1 MKKSIPI
8 FLVKWQWT
16 TRASKLSIMNIYED
30 IIIRSFMNSIKHVQK
45 MPYSNINI
53 ELLQTGP
60 LLGEKIQTL
69 AHD

>member
-1 MKKSIPI
+1 
-8 FLVKWQWT
+8 
-16 TRASKLSIMNIYED
+16 MNIYED

-45 MPYSNINI
+45 MPYSNIHI
-53 ELLQTGP
+53 ELQQTGP

>member
-1 MKKSIPI
+1 
-8 FLVKWQWT
+8 
-16 TRASKLSIMNIYED
+16 MNIYED
-30 IIIRSFMNSIKHVQK
+30 IIIRPFMNSKKHVQK
-45 MPYSNINI
+45 MPYSNIHI